1 MAQTPRENWETQ
13 MEREFS
19 PFHRTELK
27 KMENALKKF
36 CSRLMPESERSCLGH
51 GMPERSPNSRPAS
64 GYSGIYCAVG
74 NWKCRGKNGTAE
86 VIMVV
91 CPKSVEHLPLHWKEG

>member
-27 KMENALKKF
+27 KMGNDLKKF
-36 CSRLMPESERSCLGH
+36 RSRLIPESERMIGAVWATGC
-51 GMPERSPNSRPAS
+51 PRDSPNSC
-64 GYSGIYCAVG
+64 IYTYTYTHIVTQHLAIQEF
-74 NWKCRGKNGTAE
+74 TALWE
-86 VIMVV
+86 IG
-91 CPKSVEHLPLHWKEG
+91 SAEGRVA

>member
-27 KMENALKKF
+27 KMGNALKKF
-36 CSRLMPESERSCLGH
+36 RSRLIPESERMIGAVWATGC
-51 GMPERSPNSRPAS
+51 PRDSPNSCIYTHTYTHSHPAS
-64 GYSGIYCAVG
+64 GYSGIYRAVG
-74 NWKCRGKNGTAE
+74 NWKC
-86 VIMVV
+86 
-91 CPKSVEHLPLHWKEG
+91 